1 MSGDGL
7 SLVQIT
13 DCHLLADPER
23 RLNGVDTAISLG
35 SVIDHIL
42 SNGPEPDAVLAT
54 GDLSE
59 DGTAASYNRMKAL
72 LTRFRAPVYGMVG
85 NHDDTDTLVATLPG
99 DGIEVTRS
107 LCRDGWQI
115 VFLNTRVPG
124 EEDGALG
131 GDELAALD
139 SALAERPDLHAL
151 VCIHHQP
158 VVVGGTWADEVSLAN
173 PNDLFSVLDGHRQ
186 TRGVLFG
193 HIHMPFDGERG
204 SLRMMGSPSTCFQ
217 FGRDDDGNF
226 TTTDDPAGYRRLT
239 LAPDGAI
246 STTVCWL

>member
-1 MSGDGL
+1 MSRKAL

-13 DCHLLADPER
+13 DCHLLADAANK
-23 RLNGVDTAISLG
+23 LNGVDTAATLA

-59 DGTAASYNRMKAL
+59 DGSAASYNRMKAL
-72 LTRFRAPVYGMVG
+72 LARFQAPVYGMVG
-85 NHDDTDTLVATLPG
+85 NHDDTDILTATLPG
-99 DGIEVTRS
+99 DGIKVTRC

-115 VFLNTRVPG
+115 VFLNTRIPG
-124 EEDGALG
+124 EDDGALG
-131 GDELAALD
+131 DNELAALD
-139 SALAERPDLHAL
+139 AALAERPDLHAL

-158 VVVGGTWADEVSLAN
+158 VAVGGTWADEVSLAN
-173 PNDLFSVLDGHRQ
+173 PDDLFDVLDRYPQ

-193 HIHMPFDGERG
+193 HIHMPFDGLRG

-217 FGRDDDGNF
+217 FGRDDNGIF
-226 TTTDDPAGYRRLT
+226 TTSDDPPGYRRLT
-239 LAPDGAI
+239 LATDGAI
-246 STTVCWL
+246 TTSVCWL

>member
-13 DCHLLADPER
+13 DCHLLGDRSAQ
-23 RLNGVDTAISLG
+23 LNHVDTAATLDA
-35 SVIDHIL
+35 VITHIL
-42 SNGPEPDAVLAT
+42 SSGPEPDAILAT
-54 GDLSE
+54 GDLSQ

-72 LTRFRAPVYGMVG
+72 LARFQAPVYGMVG
-85 NHDDTDTLVATLPG
+85 NHDDTDVLAATLPG

-115 VFLNTRVPG
+115 VFLNSRIPG

-131 GDELAALD
+131 DDELAALD
-139 SALAERPDLHAL
+139 SALAEQPDLHTL
-151 VCIHHQP
+151 VCVHHQP
-158 VVVGGTWADEVSLAN
+158 MAVGGTWADEVSLAN
-173 PNDLFSVLDGHRQ
+173 PDDLFAVLDRHQQ

-193 HIHMPFDGERG
+193 HIHMPFDGTRG

-217 FGRDDDGNF
+217 FGRDDMGNF
-226 TTTDDPAGYRRLT
+226 ITTDDPPGYRRLT
-239 LAPDGAI
+239 LGPDGAI
-246 STTVCWL
+246 TTSVCWL